1 MMCLELVGKYV
12 SLYNSICKGFLKGET
27 TDEFEKFKYCWSMV
41 STGSCGNILGG
52 SIYSSEPLYFL
63 VGATLLS

>member
-27 TDEFEKFKYCWSMV
+27 TDEFEKLKYRWFMV
-41 STGSCGNILGG
+41 SIGSCGNILGG
-52 SIYSSEPLYFL
+52 SMYNSKLLYFL
-63 VGATLLS
+63 VGASLLL